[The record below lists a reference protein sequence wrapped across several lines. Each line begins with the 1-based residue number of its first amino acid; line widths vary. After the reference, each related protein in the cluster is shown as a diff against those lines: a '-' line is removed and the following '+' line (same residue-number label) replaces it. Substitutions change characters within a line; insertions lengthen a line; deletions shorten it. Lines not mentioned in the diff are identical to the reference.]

1 MAQETGEQK
10 LKRQLEE
17 VKLME
22 RLTKATIANKDEMRN
37 ALDTMQKKLNVQR
50 LAGKLTEEQIQQSQ
64 TEIDLRT
71 QLIGKTEE
79 QRIAILNA
87 VQAQRE
93 DLKARLDR
101 IVGLEKEIDLLKDG
115 AGEFDNWANKVSKL
129 TGFGMKFTQTWSGG
143 LFNIGTK
150 LKKVQKDFELLLA
163 KGEKK
168 GPIIEKYMKNLGDYM
183 AGFAVEWVE
192 DIIKQQDQL
201 VAGFHKSTQ
210 ASDEMSSSV
219 LEASEALR
227 QQGLGMEAA
236 YKASEALI
244 ASSVEFKNATGGY
257 RQEIIDTV
265 AKLEIAGVSANTTAA
280 AFDVFTKVLG
290 KKGTAELKK
299 FAKVAE
305 TLDVPLNQFY
315 SEFVTASKQLA
326 SRGPQMEKIFV
337 NLQAQVRATGASMD
351 TLLGV
356 AEKFDTFESSADS
369 VARLNG
375 ILGGPYLNSVQ
386 MVMMAEDERIEAV
399 RASLKQSGT
408 VFKNLGHHA
417 RMSIMAAA
425 GITDQA
431 EATKFLGSTASEYK
445 KIQKE
450 AEIAA
455 KKEKNLADMT
465 KKAMTMAEELR
476 LAFMGLVIEMKPFI
490 ESVTDAVSSF
500 TGFVSGMSE
509 GGKQIFFWTMLL
521 GGLGLKFG
529 VFKTLVFTII
539 PMLWTMGT
547 ALATVA
553 AGTTAVGFAMKLA
566 GFGVVLT
573 ILTGLIWAVKKLGEY
588 FGWWGNEAEAAG
600 EKVGNAMGMVDAD
613 AHKKALKQVRSQWAH
628 SSPAE
633 DSTSPLNHSGTESIF
648 EATARQANEDL
659 AKIEMEP
666 TSGGGGAGGALGDIA
681 YTGIAM
687 LMKPITI
694 AIVEAL
700 KEAGVAGATGGGGGG
715 GQVVLKLNERELG
728 SVLFDHPNGTIY
740 SLNNDTGKKLNLG
753 LARQTK

>member
-476 LAFMGLVIEMKPFI
+476 LAFMGLVIEMKPLI
-490 ESVTDAVSSF
+490 TWVTDAVSSF
-500 TGFVSGMSE
+500 TKFLNTTGETAKSVGFVTFL
-509 GGKQIFFWTMLL
+509 I
-521 GGLGLKFG
+521 GGLGLKI
-529 VFKTLVFTII
+529 L
-539 PMLWTMGT
+539 GT
-547 ALATVA
+547 TGALAPMIVGLWGWVA
-553 AGTTAVGFAMKLA
+553 A
-566 GFGVVLT
+566 
-573 ILTGLIWAVKKLGEY
+573 
-588 FGWWGNEAEAAG
+588 
-600 EKVGNAMGMVDAD
+600 KV
-613 AHKKALKQVRSQWAH
+613 AL
-628 SSPAE
+628 
-633 DSTSPLNHSGTESIF
+633 
-648 EATARQANEDL
+648 
-659 AKIEMEP
+659 
-666 TSGGGGAGGALGDIA
+666 
-681 YTGIAM
+681 
-687 LMKPITI
+687 
-694 AIVEAL
+694 
-700 KEAGVAGATGGGGGG
+700 AGATGALATALTLIGWTLIVAAITAIIAGIVLPNTLAGGETP
-715 GQVVLKLNERELG
+715 LK
-728 SVLFDHPNGTIY
+728 PPA
-740 SLNNDTGKKLNLG
+740 KKLVTPW
-753 LARQTK
+753 A